1 MKIKQL
7 KALLLTGTCLLAC
20 LACSKDDD
28 PKVDTTADA
37 KLAIAIKAAGVKT
50 KAYNPDDKN
59 ELQGEANINNLAV
72 IVFSADGSEVYGSRW
87 EPVQTEYTATLTDVP
102 AKSIMHVS

>member
-37 KLAIAIKAAGVKT
+37 KLAIAIKAPG
-50 KAYNPDDKN
+50 
-59 ELQGEANINNLAV
+59 
-72 IVFSADGSEVYGSRW
+72 
-87 EPVQTEYTATLTDVP
+87 
-102 AKSIMHVS
+102 

>member
-28 PKVDTTADA
+28 PKVDTTTDA
-37 KLAIAIKAAGVKT
+37 KLAIAIKAAGVK
-50 KAYNPDDKN
+50 
-59 ELQGEANINNLAV
+59 
-72 IVFSADGSEVYGSRW
+72 
-87 EPVQTEYTATLTDVP
+87 LTIRMIRMNCRVRL
-102 AKSIMHVS
+102 I